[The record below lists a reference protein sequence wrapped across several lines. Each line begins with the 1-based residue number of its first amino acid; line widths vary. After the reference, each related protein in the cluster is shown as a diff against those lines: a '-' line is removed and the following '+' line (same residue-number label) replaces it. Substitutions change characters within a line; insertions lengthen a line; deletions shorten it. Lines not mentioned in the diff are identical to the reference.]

1 MIFSKENMLD
11 NTGLV
16 LEGGGFRAIY
26 VAAVVEV
33 LHQNNLFFP
42 YMIGTSAG
50 AVYGISYATRQQG
63 RNLETNHYINDK
75 RYCGMKHLLKTGNYF
90 NWDFIYKQIPTSLLY
105 LDYGELENTPVRF
118 YAVATNCET
127 AQAEYLSLNTSSP
140 DKLRDIL
147 TATSSLPFISK
158 MKEIDGNLYLD
169 GGIADAIPIKQAFN
183 QGNKR
188 LVVVLTRPKGYRK
201 ESSST
206 AFFSKIFYRKY
217 PQFVKLMQ
225 ERTAKYNRQLEEIEL
240 LASEG
245 KVFVIQPKETIQIK
259 RLENNPEVLE
269 KVYFK
274 SMKEIEEQ
282 IPVLKDWLQNSD

>member
-1 MIFSKENMLD
+1 MLD
-11 NTGLV
+11 NIGLV

-26 VAAVVEV
+26 VAAAVDV
-33 LHQNNLFFP
+33 LQKNNLIFP
-42 YMIGTSAG
+42 YMIGVSAG
-50 AVYGISYATRQQG
+50 VAYGISYVTRQQG
-63 RNLETNHYINDK
+63 RNLETNQYINDK

-90 NWDFIYKQIPTSLLY
+90 NWDFMYKQIPTSLSY
-105 LDYGELENTPVRF
+105 LDYAKLENSPIRF
-118 YAVATNCET
+118 YAVSTNCET
-127 AQAEYLSLNTSSP
+127 AQAEYLSLKTSSP
-140 DKLRDIL
+140 DELRDIL

-158 MKEIDGNLYLD
+158 MKEIDGNHYLD
-169 GGIADAIPIKQAFN
+169 GGITDAIPIKQALEQN
-183 QGNKR
+183 NKR

-201 ESSST
+201 ENSST

-217 PQFVKLMQ
+217 PQLVKLMQ
-225 ERTAKYNRQLEEIEL
+225 ERTAKYNKQLEEVER

-245 KVFVIQPKETIQIK
+245 KLFVIQPKETIQIK